1 MRQRAIGCNTP
12 KHDPATL
19 AETRRMLASSG
30 PAATEPLAPM
40 KGPALPATAC
50 NCLLHMACGSPHRRN
65 HLLPVPGVPAS
76 TAPHRAGH
84 RYRAHA
90 ARRAACTLVSG
101 RDARQHHWRSLH
113 LIELAALATLQ
124 AFPLPPSDKDKSFE
138 PLDFVRI
145 LALVPALLLIS
156 IVLSLGG
163 LYWWTDAPWLG
174 WALAA
179 AVLLLA
185 AAIINE
191 GDRSKP
197 LLYLEWMGSAGI
209 LRFAA
214 VAGIAATTRRTGT
227 SAGAGKQS
235 LSRGLLVLPGAGGC
249 TARPAV
255 GRPLA
260 RAGEPEHDSQFVP
273 GTRSRLDRIGG
284 TISDPQN
291 RSPAARWSADRKSV
305 V

>member
-1 MRQRAIGCNTP
+1 
-12 KHDPATL
+12 
-19 AETRRMLASSG
+19 
-30 PAATEPLAPM
+30 
-40 KGPALPATAC
+40 
-50 NCLLHMACGSPHRRN
+50 
-65 HLLPVPGVPAS
+65 
-76 TAPHRAGH
+76 
-84 RYRAHA
+84 
-90 ARRAACTLVSG
+90 
-101 RDARQHHWRSLH
+101 
-113 LIELAALATLQ
+113 
-124 AFPLPPSDKDKSFE
+124 
-138 PLDFVRI
+138 VRI

-235 LSRGLLVLPGAGGC
+235 LSRGLLVL
-249 TARPAV
+249 
-255 GRPLA
+255 L
-260 RAGEPEHDSQFVP
+260 EQ
-273 GTRSRLDRIGG
+273 LDAQRGLL
-284 TISDPQN
+284 
-291 RSPAARWSADRKSV
+291 SADLSLVQASNDRRSATV
-305 V
+305 SLFQALGGGWTE